1 MPLPAPASPAPRPP
15 PGTPIGRAPRAA
27 AAIAALLL
35 CGCDHGKRAV
45 EACEA
50 LAEELRCGDTDF
62 LDVLNC
68 DQYASAECELGPYF
82 DCLDESFTCVG
93 GVASFTSGD
102 CAALSTCD

>member
-1 MPLPAPASPAPRPP
+1 MPRSAARLPPRRTATAPLLL
-15 PGTPIGRAPRAA
+15 T
-27 AAIAALLL
+27 ALL
-35 CGCDHGKRAV
+35 GQASCDHGKRAV

-50 LAEELRCGDTDF
+50 LADELRCGDTDF

-82 DCLDESFTCVG
+82 DCLEDAFTCEG
-93 GVASFTSGD
+93 GVAGFTNGD

>member
-1 MPLPAPASPAPRPP
+1 MPQPAARPPRRLPPLAAVVLLAAPALVS
-15 PGTPIGRAPRAA
+15 
-27 AAIAALLL
+27 
-35 CGCDHGKRAV
+35 CDHGKRAV

-62 LDVLNC
+62 LDVLSC

-82 DCLDESFTCVG
+82 DCLEDSFTCSD
-93 GVASFTSGD
+93 GVAAFTDGD

>member
-1 MPLPAPASPAPRPP
+1 MPRSAVRPP
-15 PGTPIGRAPRAA
+15 TRRPA
-27 AAIAALLL
+27 AALLAL
-35 CGCDHGKRAV
+35 PALLGQASCDHGKRAV

-50 LAEELRCGDTDF
+50 LAEELRCGNTDF

-82 DCLDESFTCVG
+82 DCLEDAFTCDG
-93 GVASFTSGD
+93 GVAAFTDGD